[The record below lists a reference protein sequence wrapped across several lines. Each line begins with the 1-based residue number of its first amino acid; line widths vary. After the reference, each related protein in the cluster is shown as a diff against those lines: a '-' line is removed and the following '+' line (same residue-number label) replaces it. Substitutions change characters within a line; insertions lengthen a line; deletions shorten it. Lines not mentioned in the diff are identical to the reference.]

1 MAETDPV
8 GPGQRCA
15 SGSGGYRADAV
26 GGGRAAGGARDARSV
41 ALAAVAGGQD
51 LNRHRDDIYSEYYNA
66 SIMFSD
72 PDPLAFLTMVR
83 TERHK
88 LVAVHGLDDGELYD
102 LELDP
107 DETQNHWHDVE
118 YRDVKVSMLTRLCDR
133 MAWTV
138 DPLPVRSK
146 MHPMNDVLSEP
157 LAVGEPSVR

>member
-1 MAETDPV
+1 M
-8 GPGQRCA
+8 Q
-15 SGSGGYRADAV
+15 
-26 GGGRAAGGARDARSV
+26 GRS
-41 ALAAVAGGQD
+41 LWPLLAGGQD

-146 MHPMNDVLSEP
+146 MHPMTTS
-157 LAVGEPSVR
+157 

>member
-1 MAETDPV
+1 
-8 GPGQRCA
+8 
-15 SGSGGYRADAV
+15 
-26 GGGRAAGGARDARSV
+26 
-41 ALAAVAGGQD
+41 
-51 LNRHRDDIYSEYYNA
+51 
-66 SIMFSD
+66 MFSD

-146 MHPMNDVLSEP
+146 MHPMTTS
-157 LAVGEPSVR
+157 